1 MLHAARLPWRSS
13 HDRPDAASAAHS
25 GGQSNGRMAFWKKL
39 LGDDGPRSVDYYQ
52 EGTDLLA
59 DGKFHEALTS
69 FRLALKES
77 PGDAIVLQQIAI
89 CYTRIGM
96 TVEAAKTYRHVLQK
110 DPGAS
115 GAHYG
120 LAFILLRGER
130 PDESIPHLEAFLAN
144 APEGAD
150 AGAHVE
156 HARWTL
162 SQLRAGTHDP
172 SQEPPL

>member
-1 MLHAARLPWRSS
+1 
-13 HDRPDAASAAHS
+13 
-25 GGQSNGRMAFWKKL
+25 MAFWKKL
-39 LGDDGPRSVDYYQ
+39 LGDDGPRSVDYYR
-52 EGTDLLA
+52 EGADLLA
-59 DGKFHEALTS
+59 DGKSHEALTS

-96 TVEAAKTYRHVLQK
+96 TEEAAKTYRHVLQK
-110 DPGAS
+110 DPAAS

-120 LAFILLRGER
+120 LAFILLRSDR
-130 PDESIPHLEAFLAN
+130 PAESIPHLEAFLSN
-144 APEGAD
+144 VPKGAD

-162 SQLRAGTHDP
+162 AQLRAGTHDP
-172 SQEPPL
+172 SSQEPQL